1 MEREEQKRKSANLS
15 RFLAHR
21 IRKIHKYESNEVAHC
36 DIIFIGISIKDW
48 NVESKN
54 WRRHF
59 AFILKGPIN
68 LCRFCTMQSQFNN
81 SSTFWFFV
89 RMCVSV
95 CVCVSFSCL
104 FQRLSSSWSHKLYF
118 VSFSTSSFLLWEHS
132 KMAKENED
140 DGKLCVF
147 ILNGLN
153 FIFFF
158 VHFTFMFGS
167 GRNIHIIE
175 RHNENFALFSFKN
188 DRIGDF
194 AVALRSIKILISLSS
209 QQKAVVATVVR
220 CRFVYWFVCDRV
232 LSSFCLCVY
241 VLALLHRSF
250 YSASVN
256 IISRWTILNLWNNWN
271 TVKLLNI
278 SSISN
283 EKQFKLTFDFS
294 LKSKW
299 IGQSR
304 NMLVRRMGD
313 RKSGNYSQWNMWL
326 NGILQQC
333 NFNIND
339 HDCLISKFPFWKFN
353 HNFLSVRKKWTKS
366 ILERFEK
373 SSSMTCK
380 MNTSHRI
387 MHTSS
392 IDTTD
397 TTT

>member
-1 MEREEQKRKSANLS
+1 
-15 RFLAHR
+15 
-21 IRKIHKYESNEVAHC
+21 
-36 DIIFIGISIKDW
+36 
-48 NVESKN
+48 
-54 WRRHF
+54 
-59 AFILKGPIN
+59 
-68 LCRFCTMQSQFNN
+68 
-81 SSTFWFFV
+81 
-89 RMCVSV
+89 
-95 CVCVSFSCL
+95 
-104 FQRLSSSWSHKLYF
+104 
-118 VSFSTSSFLLWEHS
+118 
-132 KMAKENED
+132 
-140 DGKLCVF
+140 
-147 ILNGLN
+147 
-153 FIFFF
+153 
-158 VHFTFMFGS
+158 MFGS

-194 AVALRSIKILISLSS
+194 AVALRSIKILVSLSS

-353 HNFLSVRKKWTKS
+353 HNFLSVRKNEPSRFSNVLRNQVQWPVKW
-366 ILERFEK
+366 ILPIESCIPLPSTQQIRPHRLIRYDFRFLPKISTSKAIRSFAPKKYRLCVCSQSTFYLFETENNRTESNAYTLPHTTFPIIASEQENVIFHTIHPHQNVDYNFTF
-373 SSSMTCK
+373 SSLNLFASNVTVRRRQWHGKKWQCCSLKLMKLETLWFHCCC
-380 MNTSHRI
+380 RPLRWLDLALFALVI
-387 MHTSS
+387 RP
-392 IDTTD
+392 
-397 TTT
+397 